1 FKDHWGRPRP
11 EHIADFGGSAHYVP
25 PLLPSRQCDRN
36 CSFPSGHAAAGFW
49 LISGAWV
56 WTGHRRRWLT
66 GGLLFGA
73 VIGLTRIAQGGHFLS
88 DVLAS

>member
-1 FKDHWGRPRP
+1 
-11 EHIADFGGSAHYVP
+11 HIADFGGSAHYVP

-88 DVLAS
+88 DVLASLTVVWLVN